1 MADEIINYSFEGDSS
16 GLVKAAQEAVSALSS
31 VEKAQQGYEKSWNA
45 ADDAIKA
52 FLLRIAL
59 AVGAI
64 KLATPLIGSASSAV
78 QGMTTAYRDLGAE
91 LATVLNPIQ
100 QTIKG
105 VTEVGLIASSSSNE
119 LVVLDDT
126 FSDAANSGNN
136 FANTLRQGTTQ
147 QRAATSAANVL
158 RKATETLKSSV
169 TSAWKTIRNAIV
181 SAQVGRILG
190 QSITAHNDYIEAMN
204 MFTVAAGD
212 QEQEMQAN
220 LDVLSE
226 YGGLA
231 RSTLT
236 EAAGG
241 YKLLAQEMG
250 VTAKTSAMMSN
261 NLTNATV
268 DLASMFNKEFVDVAQ
283 DMESALQGQTKT
295 ARKYGIDISEAG
307 LQVTATR
314 LGIQKSVETMTQ
326 AEKVQLRYATIIR
339 QTSLA
344 QADFART
351 IESPANMIKIFKE
364 QLIELKASL
373 GAVFDTLL
381 RTVMP
386 VLITF
391 TIVLQKVFNALA
403 ALTGYKGF
411 EGIQVA
417 AQDADESS
425 AAMASNMDST
435 AKSAKAAKKQLAGFD
450 ELNNLSTASTSS
462 GSGAD
467 TGAGIGADYG
477 DLLGT
482 YDNMLNM
489 TDFMPNIR
497 KRAEEIYQSFASWAA
512 PIKNAF
518 ASIGPDVQDSFN
530 SIKQSA
536 AEVGS
541 TFASLIQADL
551 VRNVAPALGKIAPII
566 ASITAN
572 LSKLFTA
579 LSPIILALSG
589 IVWDVITAAL
599 QFINMIV
606 EKLANAFS
614 EWQGPMGSTF
624 DSLRASLKEILN
636 IMVGMMGPILD
647 TLLPALMEIIS
658 SVMPPLMDA
667 LKSVFKLQSD
677 LHKTLWPIV
686 SMLIELLTPILTV
699 LINLISTVISIIA
712 RVLSVLLKVLNFVL
726 APIYAILKVLIGVIK
741 AIIQVVNAVVQAVQ
755 KSVGGLFDWLDKK
768 LTQFLNGFIGFINKL
783 LGGVEKGINFVLKG
797 VNKVIKW
804 INKIPGFNI
813 SELHVS
819 IPRIPKF
826 ATGGFPEDGLFY
838 ANRGE
843 LVGSFDNGRTAV
855 ANNAQII
862 SGIEGGV
869 ERGMSKAMQ
878 GKSGAVQAN
887 VYLGA
892 DLIFS
897 KMIELNNQYKRR
909 TGHSAF
915 A

>member
-1 MADEIINYSFEGDSS
+1 MADEIINYSFEGNSS
-16 GLVKAAQEAVSALSS
+16 GLIKAAQDAVSALSS
-31 VEKAQQGYEKSWNA
+31 VEKAQQGYEKSWNT

-78 QGMTTAYRDLGAE
+78 QGMTTVYRDLGAE

-126 FSDAANSGNN
+126 FSDAANSGST

-158 RKATETLKSSV
+158 RKATERLKSVMS
-169 TSAWKTIRNAIV
+169 SAWKTIRKAIA

-411 EGIQVA
+411 EGIQGA

-450 ELNNLSTASTSS
+450 ELNNLSTDSTSS
-462 GSGAD
+462 SSGAD
-467 TGAGIGADYG
+467 AGTGVGADYG

-482 YDNMLNM
+482 YDNMLKM

-497 KRAEEIYQSFASWAA
+497 KRADEIYQSFANWAA

-518 ASIGPDVQDSFN
+518 ANIGPSVSASFD
-530 SIKQSA
+530 SIKQFA

-541 TFASLIQADL
+541 TFANLIQADL
-551 VRNVAPALGKIAPII
+551 VQNVAPALGNITPII

-589 IVWDVITAAL
+589 IVWDGITAAL
-599 QFINMIV
+599 QLINMVV

-624 DSLRASLKEILN
+624 DSLRTSLKDILD
-636 IMVGMMGPILD
+636 IVSGMLEPILD

-667 LKSVFKLQSD
+667 LKSVFKLMSD

-699 LINLISTVISIIA
+699 LINLISMVISIIA

-768 LTQFLNGFIGFINKL
+768 LTQLLNGFIGFINKL
-783 LGGVEKGINFVLKG
+783 LGGIEKGINFVLKG

-838 ANRGE
+838 ANKGE

-869 ERGMSKAMQ
+869 ERGMAKAMQ

-897 KMIELNNQYKRR
+897 KMVELNNQYKRR

>member
-1 MADEIINYSFEGDSS
+1 MADEIINYNFEGDSS
-16 GLVKAAQEAVSALSS
+16 GLIKAAQDAVNALSS

-64 KLATPLIGSASSAV
+64 KLATPLIGSSSSAV

-105 VTEVGLIASSSSNE
+105 VTEVGLIASNSSNE
-119 LVVLDDT
+119 LVTLDDT
-126 FSDAANSGNN
+126 FSDTAGSGKK
-136 FANTLRQGTTQ
+136 FASVLRQGNVQ
-147 QRAATSAANVL
+147 QRVATSAANVL
-158 RKATETLKSSV
+158 RKATESLKSTVS
-169 TSAWKTIRNAIV
+169 SAWKTIRNAIV

-204 MFTVAAGD
+204 MFTVAAGA

-261 NLTNATV
+261 NLTNVTV

-326 AEKVQLRYATIIR
+326 AEKVQLRYATIVR

-344 QADFART
+344 QSDFART
-351 IESPANMIKIFKE
+351 IESPANMIKILKE
-364 QLIELKASL
+364 QLIELKTSL

-381 RTVMP
+381 RAVLP

-391 TIVLQKVFNALA
+391 AVVLQKVFDALA
-403 ALTGYKGF
+403 RLTGYKGF
-411 EGIQVA
+411 EGIKGA

-425 AAMASNMDST
+425 AAIASNMAST
-435 AKSAKAAKKQLAGFD
+435 AKSTKDTKKQLAGFD

-462 GSGAD
+462 GQ
-467 TGAGIGADYG
+467 GAGEGLSAGADYG
-477 DLLGT
+477 NILGT
-482 YDNMLNM
+482 YDNMLKM
-489 TDFMPNIR
+489 SDFMPNIR
-497 KRAEEIYQSFASWAA
+497 KRADEIYQSFASWAA
-512 PIKNAF
+512 PIKSAF
-518 ASIGPDVQDSFN
+518 SSIGPEASAAM
-530 SIKQSA
+530 SSLKQSA
-536 AEVGS
+536 AEIGS
-541 TFASLIQADL
+541 TFANLLQADL
-551 VRNVAPALGKIAPII
+551 VQNVAPALKKIVPLI
-566 ASITAN
+566 ASITSN
-572 LSKLFTA
+572 LSKLFKA
-579 LSPIILALSG
+579 LSPIIHALSG

-599 QFINMIV
+599 QFINMVV
-606 EKLANAFS
+606 EKLANSFT
-614 EWQGPMGSTF
+614 EWQGPMDSTF
-624 DSLRASLKEILN
+624 ESLRTSLKEILN

-667 LKSVFKLQSD
+667 LKAIFKMQAD

-686 SMLIELLTPILTV
+686 SMLIELLTPILSV
-699 LINLISTVISIIA
+699 LINLVSTTVSMAA
-712 RVLSVLLKVLNFVL
+712 RAISVLLKLLNFVL
-726 APIYAILKVLIGVIK
+726 APIYAILKVLVGIIK

-755 KSVGGLFDWLDKK
+755 KAVGGLFDWLDKK
-768 LTQFLNGFIGFINKL
+768 LTKFLNSFIDFLNNL
-783 LGGVEKGINFVLKG
+783 LGGVEKGINFILKG
-797 VNKVIKW
+797 VNKAIKW
-804 INKIPGFNI
+804 VNKKSGFNI

-819 IPRIPKF
+819 TPKIPKF

-838 ANRGE
+838 ANKGE

-869 ERGMSKAMQ
+869 ARGMAKAMQ
-878 GKSGAVQAN
+878 GKQGTVQAN

-909 TGHSAF
+909 AGHSAF